1 MDFRVNQNNRN
12 RTEERE
18 ARDRPNDAADYAES
32 FEELAEARMFEEL
45 ANAQEREEGEDIA
58 AGDHAGD
65 HTGDYVGADSGGA
78 GGQGNGSSNGHQR
91 VLDYWAAQKE
101 AEVGAIGAQAALTES
116 TGGSKGRLLTSENIP
131 LLNLTAE
138 EEAELARA
146 AEAADA
152 LAFLEDDEDADLL
165 EDQQAMQSESVQQ
178 EFMQQESI
186 REEYSQPEPVS
197 ALQAEDLLAQFLL
210 GREQQRIEQ
219 RQQEM
224 LDMVQKFQSR
234 LDGLT
239 QMAGQQG
246 FMGAFMFMGLGAGGF
261 ALSPTVDRRGLLV
274 EKAKENLKGAGGK
287 GDSKKSKDGPA
298 INQDVQQAL
307 DEEMVFKTAST
318 EDELSLSHEDLMA
331 ASKEAF
337 RERFGQWLAIREAEM
352 GEEDDQMFIAQMLQS
367 YDQFTLSEHGDSAY
381 LHPLWLSAMELM
393 LPQTLLSQCENALKV
408 PLPALNV
415 QLARYAQ
422 KTPVLSQN
430 ALGDLTFDPPFA
442 EALVGVSERLLR
454 DTDAQQVVANTQADA
469 FALLAQKIELPVVV
483 VSFDGSGYSLLT
495 PSPETDQLWCP
506 LQVWDI
512 DWTTQR
518 HLILLEGDRF
528 RFLRRQF

>member
-1 MDFRVNQNNRN
+1 MDFRVNQSNRN
-12 RTEERE
+12 RTEEKE
-18 ARDRPNDAADYAES
+18 ARDRPNDAADYAET

-65 HTGDYVGADSGGA
+65 HTGDYVGADSGGT

-101 AEVGAIGAQAALTES
+101 AEVGAINAQAALTEAV
-116 TGGSKGRLLTSENIP
+116 GGSKGRLLTSENIP
-131 LLNLTAE
+131 PLNLTAE

-165 EDQQAMQSESVQQ
+165 DDQQTIQQ
-178 EFMQQESI
+178 EVMQQEAI
-186 REEYSQPEPVS
+186 QEEYSQQEPVS

-210 GREQQRIEQ
+210 EREQQRIEQ

-287 GDSKKSKDGPA
+287 GDGKKSKDGPA

-307 DEEMVFKTAST
+307 DEEMLFKTASA

-337 RERFGQWLAIREAEM
+337 RERFGRWLAIREAEM
-352 GEEDDQMFIAQMLQS
+352 GEEDDQMFISQMLQS

-393 LPQTLLSQCENALKV
+393 LPQTLLGQCENALEV
-408 PLPALNV
+408 RLPALNV

-422 KTPVLSQN
+422 KTSVLSQN
-430 ALGDLTFDPPFA
+430 AQGDLTFDLPFA
-442 EALVGVSERLLR
+442 EALLGVSERLLR
-454 DTDAQQVVANTQADA
+454 DTDSQQVAVNTQADA

-495 PSPETDQLWCP
+495 PSPDTDQLWCP